1 MLLSRIDVNAPD
13 IEKPWLHHAKDDRR
27 SAMMLSAFSCV
38 GLGELLARQFFGFNF
53 MHFLQLVTSVKPNM

>member
-1 MLLSRIDVNAPD
+1 MLINVEQVS
-13 IEKPWLHHAKDDRR
+13 
-27 SAMMLSAFSCV
+27 SAMMLSAFSCM